1 MTKTC
6 RFVTLAVATVDAPA
20 SVGGKFPLMSH
31 LASFALLIAERE
43 GEGAWAF
50 SLERHAIAAG
60 DGEDAL
66 LKWATHVMP
75 KAGTVLGWQLADRII
90 APLLDAGT
98 IGDPEIGRA
107 FLDRLMTLV
116 TMPSIDLAIHH
127 GGAGAPDL
135 ASVCAEQ
142 GIVLTPLSAGE
153 IESAWAFGDLPS
165 LNAHVARE
173 AIAVW
178 QLWLAESNGKAMAA
192 SEAFAS
198 WLAGR
203 TRP

>member
-6 RFVTLAVATVDAPA
+6 RFVTLAVATVDAPPA
-20 SVGGKFPLMSH
+20 RVCTFPPMSH
-31 LASFALLIAERE
+31 LAGLAMLIAERD
-43 GEGAWAF
+43 GEGAWTF
-50 SLERHAIAAG
+50 LLERHAIAAG

-75 KAGTVLGWQLADRII
+75 TAGTVLGWQLADRIV

-116 TMPSIDLAIHH
+116 TIPSIDLAVHH

-153 IESAWAFGDLPS
+153 IESAWAFGDPPS

-178 QLWLAESNGKAMAA
+178 QLWLAESSGKAVAA
-192 SEAFAS
+192 SKAFAS
-198 WLAGR
+198 WLAAR
-203 TRP
+203 ANP